1 MSKIALVD
9 FCNNFIRLRFCIFL
23 EYLFIMKRM
32 RNETVTEM
40 MGSLWGLKTFPVQ
53 NVSPDRR
60 FPERR
65 FPEKLYEGILMCIL
79 CANVNVCE

>member
-53 NVSPDRR
+53 NVSGTDVSQKYVSR
-60 FPERR
+60 
-65 FPEKLYEGILMCIL
+65 KSLYEGILMCIL

>member
-1 MSKIALVD
+1 
-9 FCNNFIRLRFCIFL
+9 
-23 EYLFIMKRM
+23 M

-53 NVSPDRR
+53 NVSGTDVSQKYVSR
-60 FPERR
+60 
-65 FPEKLYEGILMCIL
+65 KSLYEGILMCIL